1 MKMKNLWKR
10 GAAALLALVL
20 ALGMTACGGKDGGG
34 DGDAASAMLSARE
47 SMKKVTSMSYTYS
60 MEMSMQA
67 EGQTVEMKVDGTAD
81 MTMDPV
87 AVKMT
92 MNMNMLG
99 MSLTGIEL
107 YMVQEGS
114 QVVTYTGM
122 DLFGQGEKTW
132 TKTTGGDSDAGVS
145 MEQYNAKDSFDLY
158 LKNGANF
165 KATGTETVQGA
176 AATRYEGVIAKDMLK
191 DTLEQSGSM
200 DQLDGMVDANIDDVL
215 KKIGDI
221 PVTMWLDNETGLPVK
236 YVIDMTNLLVSMVE
250 MAAENSGESTDVSAD
265 KFVMTM
271 EVTKYNGVDEI
282 KVPQDVLDSAA
293 EIEG

>member
-1 MKMKNLWKR
+1 MKLKNLWKR
-10 GAAALLALVL
+10 GAAAVLALVL
-20 ALGMTACGGKDGGG
+20 ALGLTACGGKDGG

-47 SMKKVTSMSYTYS
+47 SMQKVSSMSYIYS
-60 MEMSMQA
+60 MEMSMKA
-67 EGQTVEMKVDGTAD
+67 DGETVEMTVDGTAD

-87 AVKMT
+87 AAKMT

-114 QVVTYTGM
+114 QTVTYTGM

-132 TKTTGGDSDAGVS
+132 TKTAGGDGSTGVS

-165 KATGTETVQGA
+165 KAMGTETVQGA
-176 AATRYEGVIAKDMLK
+176 PATRYEGVIAKDMLK
-191 DTLEQSGSM
+191 DTLEKSGSM
-200 DQLDGMVDANIDDVL
+200 EQLDSMVDANIDDVL
-215 KKIGDI
+215 KKVGDI
-221 PVTMWLDNETGLPVK
+221 SVTMWLDNETGLPVK
-236 YVIDMTNLLVSMVE
+236 YVIDMTNFLVGMME
-250 MAAENSGESTDVSAD
+250 LAAENAGESADVSAD
-265 KFVMTM
+265 KFVVSM
-271 EVTKYNGVDEI
+271 EVTKYNGVGEI
-282 KVPQDVLDSAA
+282 KVPQDILDSAA

>member
-10 GAAALLALVL
+10 GAAAVLALVL
-20 ALGMTACGGKDGGG
+20 ALGLTACGGKDGG

-47 SMKKVTSMSYTYS
+47 SMQKVSSMSYIYS
-60 MEMSMQA
+60 MEMSMKA
-67 EGQTVEMKVDGTAD
+67 DGETVEMTVDGTAD

-87 AVKMT
+87 AAKMT

-114 QVVTYTGM
+114 QTVTYTGM

-132 TKTTGGDSDAGVS
+132 TKTTGGDGSTGVS
-145 MEQYNAKDSFDLY
+145 VEQYNAKDSFDLY

-165 KATGTETVQGA
+165 KAMGTETVQGA
-176 AATRYEGVIAKDMLK
+176 PATRYEGVIAKDMLK
-191 DTLEQSGSM
+191 DTLEKSGSM
-200 DQLDGMVDANIDDVL
+200 EQLDSMVDANIDDVL
-215 KKIGDI
+215 KKVGDI
-221 PVTMWLDNETGLPVK
+221 SVTMWLDNETGLPVK
-236 YVIDMTNLLVSMVE
+236 YVIDMTKFLVGMME
-250 MAAENSGESTDVSAD
+250 LAAENAGESADVSAD
-265 KFVMTM
+265 KFVVSM
-271 EVTKYNGVDEI
+271 EVTKYNGVGEI
-282 KVPQDVLDSAA
+282 KVPQDILDSAA

>member
-1 MKMKNLWKR
+1 MKLKNLWKR
-10 GAAALLALVL
+10 GAAAVLALVL
-20 ALGMTACGGKDGGG
+20 ALGLTACGGKDGG

-47 SMKKVTSMSYTYS
+47 SMQKVSSMSYIYS
-60 MEMSMQA
+60 MEMSMKA
-67 EGQTVEMKVDGTAD
+67 DGETVEMTVDGTAD

-87 AVKMT
+87 AAKMT

-114 QVVTYTGM
+114 QTVTYTGM

-132 TKTTGGDSDAGVS
+132 TKTAGGNGSTGVS

-165 KATGTETVQGA
+165 KAMGTETVQGA
-176 AATRYEGVIAKDMLK
+176 PATRYEGVIAKDMLK
-191 DTLEQSGSM
+191 DTLEKSGSM
-200 DQLDGMVDANIDDVL
+200 EQLDSMVDANIDDVL
-215 KKIGDI
+215 KKVGDI
-221 PVTMWLDNETGLPVK
+221 SVTMWLDNETGLPVK
-236 YVIDMTNLLVSMVE
+236 YVIDMTNFLVSMME
-250 MAAENSGESTDVSAD
+250 LAAENAGESADVSAD
-265 KFVMTM
+265 KFVVSM
-271 EVTKYNGVDEI
+271 EVTKYNGVGEI
-282 KVPQDVLDSAA
+282 KVPQDILDSAA

>member
-1 MKMKNLWKR
+1 MKLKNLWKR
-10 GAAALLALVL
+10 GTAAVLALVL
-20 ALGMTACGGKDGGG
+20 ALGLTACGGKDGG

-47 SMKKVTSMSYTYS
+47 SMQKVSSMSYIYS
-60 MEMSMQA
+60 MEMSMKA
-67 EGQTVEMKVDGTAD
+67 DGETVEMTVDGTAD

-87 AVKMT
+87 AAKMT

-114 QVVTYTGM
+114 QTVTYTGM

-132 TKTTGGDSDAGVS
+132 TKTAGGNGSTGVS

-165 KATGTETVQGA
+165 KAMGTETVQGA
-176 AATRYEGVIAKDMLK
+176 PATRYEGVIAKDMLK
-191 DTLEQSGSM
+191 DTLEKSGSM
-200 DQLDGMVDANIDDVL
+200 EQLDSMVDANIDDVL
-215 KKIGDI
+215 KKVGDI
-221 PVTMWLDNETGLPVK
+221 SVTMWLDNETALPVK
-236 YVIDMTNLLVSMVE
+236 YVIDMTNFLVSMME
-250 MAAENSGESTDVSAD
+250 LAAENAGESADVSAD
-265 KFVMTM
+265 KFVVSM
-271 EVTKYNGVDEI
+271 EVTKYNGVGEI
-282 KVPQDVLDSAA
+282 KVPQDILDSAA

>member
-10 GAAALLALVL
+10 GAAAVLALVL
-20 ALGMTACGGKDGGG
+20 ALGLTACGGKDGG

-47 SMKKVTSMSYTYS
+47 SMQKVSSMSYIYS
-60 MEMSMQA
+60 MEMSMKA
-67 EGQTVEMKVDGTAD
+67 DGETVEMTVDGTAD

-87 AVKMT
+87 AAKMT

-114 QVVTYTGM
+114 QTVTYTGM

-132 TKTTGGDSDAGVS
+132 TKTTGGGGSTGVS

-165 KATGTETVQGA
+165 KAMGTETVQGA
-176 AATRYEGVIAKDMLK
+176 PATRYEGVIAKDMLK
-191 DTLEQSGSM
+191 DTLEKSGSM
-200 DQLDGMVDANIDDVL
+200 EQLDSMVDANIDDVL
-215 KKIGDI
+215 KKVGDI
-221 PVTMWLDNETGLPVK
+221 SVTMWLDNETGLPVK
-236 YVIDMTNLLVSMVE
+236 YVIDMTNFLVSMME
-250 MAAENSGESTDVSAD
+250 LAAENAGESADVSAD
-265 KFVMTM
+265 KFVVSM
-271 EVTKYNGVDEI
+271 EVTKYNGVGEI
-282 KVPQDVLDSAA
+282 KVPQDILDSAA

>member
-10 GAAALLALVL
+10 GAAAVLALVL
-20 ALGMTACGGKDGGG
+20 ALGLTACGGKDGG

-47 SMKKVTSMSYTYS
+47 SMQKVSSMSYIYS
-60 MEMSMQA
+60 MEMSMKA
-67 EGQTVEMKVDGTAD
+67 DGETVEMTVDGTAD

-87 AVKMT
+87 AAKMT

-114 QVVTYTGM
+114 QTVTYTGM

-132 TKTTGGDSDAGVS
+132 TKTTGGTGSTGVS

-165 KATGTETVQGA
+165 KAMGTETVQGA
-176 AATRYEGVIAKDMLK
+176 PATRYEGVIAKDMLK
-191 DTLEQSGSM
+191 DTLEKSGSM
-200 DQLDGMVDANIDDVL
+200 EQLDSMVDANIDDVL
-215 KKIGDI
+215 KKVGDI
-221 PVTMWLDNETGLPVK
+221 SVTMWLDNETGLPVK
-236 YVIDMTNLLVSMVE
+236 YVIDMTNFLVSMME
-250 MAAENSGESTDVSAD
+250 LAAENAGESADVSAD
-265 KFVMTM
+265 KFVVSM
-271 EVTKYNGVDEI
+271 EVTKYNGVGEI
-282 KVPQDVLDSAA
+282 KVPQDILDSAA